1 MPKVF
6 RPKNARTK
14 KHRGF
19 RIKTSQR
26 KQRTRKQRTRSQ
38 LKKNNSRL
46 LSRKRIMRGGGGMS
60 DEVLNFFKN
69 DYKNEDTLNKKI
81 EEYKKIIMNK
91 IDKIA
96 KLQFHTKKKEGAIRV
111 LKLRDYFNNCTLV
124 VPVVPTDSDI
134 DVITNITEMFDENKG
149 SSFHRGQHDEEERFQ
164 NNEIYEENPS
174 KWIESEIDVFFERI
188 KFDLLEI
195 SRNNNGF
202 FKNPFSANTPTHYI
216 ILDMCS
222 NYGE

>member
-60 DEVLNFFKN
+60 DEVLNFFNN

-81 EEYKKIIMNK
+81 
-91 IDKIA
+91 
-96 KLQFHTKKKEGAIRV
+96 
-111 LKLRDYFNNCTLV
+111 
-124 VPVVPTDSDI
+124 
-134 DVITNITEMFDENKG
+134 
-149 SSFHRGQHDEEERFQ
+149 
-164 NNEIYEENPS
+164 
-174 KWIESEIDVFFERI
+174 
-188 KFDLLEI
+188 
-195 SRNNNGF
+195 
-202 FKNPFSANTPTHYI
+202 
-216 ILDMCS
+216 
-222 NYGE
+222 